1 MEQINQTV
9 NIEDIKNGI
18 KRIKD
23 RLLKYQKVI
32 DEKYDKYTSYINS
45 CNYIS
50 NKIKQKSKP
59 TPIEKPNL
67 AEEFFI
73 EDITKLFQDCF
84 FDNVEPKDFLLKL
97 PKVEDELMY
106 EVFNLYHTYWHV
118 RTCGP
123 NRYKNCEMPLINV
136 NAKMMHRGNY
146 KEINKMIFYTINNPT
161 VVKK

>member
-1 MEQINQTV
+1 MDSNLNLFFLTV
-9 NIEDIKNGI
+9 TI
-18 KRIKD
+18 
-23 RLLKYQKVI
+23 LVI
-32 DEKYDKYTSYINS
+32 ITYI
-45 CNYIS
+45 IFIWTH
-50 NKIKQKSKP
+50 K
-59 TPIEKPNL
+59 TP
-67 AEEFFI
+67 